1 MKNPIISIIGML
13 VFMFAMAP
21 LSAQLSSKLDPD
33 ELRFMDG
40 SNLFAGANFTIGGI
54 HIQNGFS
61 YTDITHSLISAGDDL
76 QRAKINAGGLTVEDF
91 ALFPGSKGNFGLREL
106 TFSTL
111 GDNDE
116 ELWRAGL
123 SDVGD
128 YNAGDPVASAF
139 SLQYSRT
146 VDNINTFYTF
156 LYGNPYTG
164 TLTVGSYGVG
174 GDAVLFVHEPSTQQV
189 GTWVSHEGSLNNSTW
204 GVYANNTAEGNG
216 SRFGVHGIAS
226 TGGGTKYGVYGG
238 TDGVGTTYG
247 VFASGNLAYTGTFSN
262 VSDRKF
268 KKNIAPFTALEKV
281 VKLQPRTFDMKREE
295 FKRMNLAD
303 GRQFGFIAQ
312 ELQEVFPELVH
323 QQMNVTTFEE
333 EPGKLNTEEIDY
345 LGVDYLSMVPILTQA
360 IKEQQELLEDKEE
373 RIDRLERDYEQMRR
387 ENRAMESRLDELAQ
401 IVRQMQQ
408 NQSGQVNTQIETLNG
423 ARLEQNQ
430 PNPFQGSTTVP
441 YFIPE
446 TVQRAELR
454 FTDAAGRV
462 LQSIVVSGRG
472 QGQTILKTDQLSQG
486 IYFYSLVLDGELV
499 DTKKMQAVR

>member
-1 MKNPIISIIGML
+1 
-13 VFMFAMAP
+13 
-21 LSAQLSSKLDPD
+21 
-33 ELRFMDG
+33 
-40 SNLFAGANFTIGGI
+40 
-54 HIQNGFS
+54 
-61 YTDITHSLISAGDDL
+61 
-76 QRAKINAGGLTVEDF
+76 
-91 ALFPGSKGNFGLREL
+91 
-106 TFSTL
+106 
-111 GDNDE
+111 
-116 ELWRAGL
+116 
-123 SDVGD
+123 
-128 YNAGDPVASAF
+128 
-139 SLQYSRT
+139 
-146 VDNINTFYTF
+146 
-156 LYGNPYTG
+156 
-164 TLTVGSYGVG
+164 
-174 GDAVLFVHEPSTQQV
+174 
-189 GTWVSHEGSLNNSTW
+189 
-204 GVYANNTAEGNG
+204 
-216 SRFGVHGIAS
+216 
-226 TGGGTKYGVYGG
+226 
-238 TDGVGTTYG
+238 
-247 VFASGNLAYTGTFSN
+247 
-262 VSDRKF
+262 
-268 KKNIAPFTALEKV
+268 
-281 VKLQPRTFDMKREE
+281 
-295 FKRMNLAD
+295 MNLAD